1 MNVCILNEQVRDL
14 LQVDSQTYQQ
24 NEMLEK
30 AVLYFEQI
38 YSPDAL
44 TNMVQH
50 QALADK
56 SYRQDCIPA

>member
-38 YSPDAL
+38 YSLDAL
-44 TNMVQH
+44 ANMVQH